1 MKYIDLMMSLS
12 TDTGIGLR
20 TIRSTVKE
28 YKETGVVSSPIKK
41 KYDLQLLKKLMI
53 SIRTRFAKKHQT
65 HPTHVLG
72 VFGFH
77 CPI

>member
-28 YKETGVVSSPIKK
+28 YKETGVVSSPNKK

-53 SIRTRFAKKHQT
+53 SIRTRFAKKYTDSGTDVKYLH
-65 HPTHVLG
+65 
-72 VFGFH
+72 
-77 CPI
+77 